1 VRGWAERADALR
13 FELEVCIQHA
23 QAHVN
28 VQGKGNQMRHKKVGI
43 AIALLVLLLSVV
55 LGATVLR
62 EPIAYAASP
71 IQNVFIA
78 NTASQPV
85 PVTVGNLPVV
95 QNVAVQAPELWG
107 KRISLAGTAPSTF
120 ICPPAGKKFIVQSFS
135 ARAIVPVGSHIVVYM
150 RTGDFDSG
158 VYLPL
163 QNVGDSDWVGTVTG
177 PVLAIVQAGCLYV
190 AVEGFTNNLNGILD
204 GYLLPA

>member
-1 VRGWAERADALR
+1 MHCGL
-13 FELEVCIQHA
+13 ELEVRIQHA

-28 VQGKGNQMRHKKVGI
+28 VQGKGNQMRHKKVGV
-43 AIALLVLLLSVV
+43 AIALLVVLLSVV

-71 IQNVFIA
+71 IQSVFIA

-85 PVTVGNLPVV
+85 PVMVGNLPAV
-95 QNVAVQAPELWG
+95 QNVAVVQAPELWG
-107 KRISLAGTAPSTF
+107 KRISLAGTDPSTF

-150 RTGDFDSG
+150 RTCDFDSG

-163 QNVGDSDWVGTVTG
+163 QNVGDSDWVGAVTG
-177 PVLAIVQAGCLYV
+177 PVLAIVPAGCLYV
-190 AVEGFTNNLNGILD
+190 AVEGFTNSLNGILD